1 MAFDAK
7 TFVAGLPNLPGVYRM
22 LGKQGDALYV
32 GKARDLK
39 KRVASY
45 FQKQAQSPRIE
56 MMLSQVA
63 SMEVTATR
71 SEAEALLLENNLI
84 KSLNPRYNILFRDD
98 KSYPYLMVTGHQ
110 YPRLGF
116 HRGAKDKKHRYFGP
130 FPHAYA
136 VRESIQLLQRVFR
149 LRTCEDTVFEN
160 RSRPCLLHQIQRC
173 TAPCTGKIAP
183 EPYAEDVA
191 NAVLFLE
198 GREDD
203 VIKRLTEKMQR
214 ASEDKRYEQAA
225 LYRDQVR
232 ALARVQARQY
242 VESHRGVDADVVACV
257 IERGIAC
264 VNLVMIRGG
273 RHVGDRSF
281 FPANAEG
288 AEPGEVIAAFL
299 EQHYLEQPLPG
310 LVVAN
315 APVDIEGLEVLNPSH
330 GERRVW
336 LDMAHKNAELAIAQ
350 RVRDRTT
357 QETRMAA
364 LREVLGLPEGA
375 NRVEC
380 FDISHT
386 MGEATVASC
395 VVYDQ
400 QQMQKSEYRRFN
412 IRGITPGDDYAAM
425 RQVLER
431 RYEKVTAEG
440 GKVPDLVL
448 IDGGKGQVGV
458 ARGVLADLGLHQL
471 CVVGVAKGPERK
483 PGMEELIIESENRSL
498 QLAPSHPGLHLI
510 QAIRDE
516 AHRFAIVGHRAR
528 RGKARTTS
536 MLNEIPG
543 IGAKRRQALIEHFG
557 GLRGVQ
563 AAAIDD
569 IAKVEGI
576 SRPLAERIY
585 RHLHLITLSRI
596 ILIPLIIGLYYLP
609 FEWLSDH
616 EKNLAATIVFILAA
630 ATDWLDGY
638 LARRLNQMS
647 AFGEFLD
654 PVADKLIVAGALI
667 VLVWLQ
673 RVDMLVALII
683 IGREIAISALREWMA
698 KVGQAKSVAVAF
710 IGKLKTVS
718 QMVAIPLLLYHE
730 ELMLGLP
737 DAQWL
742 GTVLINIAAVLTA
755 ASMLYYLRKALPHA
769 RVGG

>member
-1 MAFDAK
+1 MGFDAK
-7 TFVAGLPNLPGVYRM
+7 GFVAGLPNLPGVYRM
-22 LGKQGDALYV
+22 LGKDGEALYV

-45 FQKQAQSPRIE
+45 FNKGAHGPRTQV
-56 MMLSQVA
+56 MLTQVCA
-63 SMEVTATR
+63 MEVTATR
-71 SEAEALLLENNLI
+71 SEGEALLLENNLI
-84 KSLNPRYNILFRDD
+84 KSLTPRYNILFRDD
-98 KSYPYLMVTGHQ
+98 KSYPYLMVTGHR

-116 HRGAKDKKHRYFGP
+116 HRGAKDRKHRYFGP

-183 EPYAEDVA
+183 EPYADDVA
-191 NAVLFLE
+191 NAMLFLE
-198 GREDD
+198 GKEDE
-203 VIKRLTEKMQR
+203 VIRGLTDKMQR
-214 ASEDKRYEQAA
+214 ASEGRHYEQAA
-225 LYRDQVR
+225 IYRDQVR
-232 ALARVQARQY
+232 TLARVQARQY
-242 VESHRGVDADVVACV
+242 VESNRGVDADVVACQ
-257 IERGIAC
+257 IEGGIAC

-288 AEPGEVIAAFL
+288 ADAPEVVTAFL
-299 EQHYLEQPLPG
+299 EQHYVDQPAPP
-310 LVVAN
+310 LVVTSD
-315 APVDIEGLEVLNPSH
+315 PVEMEGLEVVNPSH
-330 GERRVW
+330 GERRIW
-336 LDMAHKNAELAIAQ
+336 LDMARKNATLAIAQ
-350 RVRDRTT
+350 RVRDRAT
-357 QETRMAA
+357 QEGRVTA
-364 LREVLGLPEGA
+364 LREALGLPEGA
-375 NRVEC
+375 GRVEC

-395 VVYDQ
+395 VVYDR

-412 IRGITPGDDYAAM
+412 IRNITPGDDYAAM

-431 RYEKVTAEG
+431 RYARVTAEA
-440 GKVPDLVL
+440 GKVPDLIL
-448 IDGGKGQVGV
+448 IDGGKGQVNI
-458 ARGVLADLGLHQL
+458 AAAVLRDLGLHQA

-483 PGMEELIIESENRSL
+483 PGLEELIIESESRSL

-528 RGKARTTS
+528 RGKTRTTS

-585 RHLHLITLSRI
+585 KHLH
-596 ILIPLIIGLYYLP
+596 
-609 FEWLSDH
+609 
-616 EKNLAATIVFILAA
+616 A
-630 ATDWLDGY
+630 
-638 LARRLNQMS
+638 
-647 AFGEFLD
+647 
-654 PVADKLIVAGALI
+654 
-667 VLVWLQ
+667 
-673 RVDMLVALII
+673 
-683 IGREIAISALREWMA
+683 
-698 KVGQAKSVAVAF
+698 
-710 IGKLKTVS
+710 
-718 QMVAIPLLLYHE
+718 
-730 ELMLGLP
+730 
-737 DAQWL
+737 
-742 GTVLINIAAVLTA
+742 
-755 ASMLYYLRKALPHA
+755 
-769 RVGG
+769 

>member
-1 MAFDAK
+1 MPLGKRAK
-7 TFVAGLPNLPGVYRM
+7 FYTFYNGFIVFEAKSFVAGLPNLPGVYRM
-22 LGKQGDALYV
+22 LGKDGEALYV

-45 FQKQAQSPRIE
+45 FTKQAQSPRIE

-71 SEAEALLLENNLI
+71 SEGEALLLENNLI
-84 KSLNPRYNILFRDD
+84 KSLAPRYNILFRDD
-98 KSYPYLMVTGHQ
+98 KSYPYLMITGHE

-116 HRGAKDKKHRYFGP
+116 HRGARDRKHRYFGP

-160 RSRPCLLHQIQRC
+160 RSRPCLLHQIHRC
-173 TAPCTGKIAP
+173 TAPCVGKIAP
-183 EPYAEDVA
+183 QVYAEDVA

-203 VIKRLTEKMQR
+203 VIRGLTERMQR
-214 ASEDKRYEQAA
+214 AADERHYEQAA
-225 LYRDQVR
+225 IYRDQVH

-257 IERGIAC
+257 IEGGIAC
-264 VNLVMIRGG
+264 VNLVMIRAG

-288 AEPGEVIAAFL
+288 AEPAEVVAAFL

-310 LVVAN
+310 LVIASEPVELENVHVAT
-315 APVDIEGLEVLNPSH
+315 PSH
-330 GERRVW
+330 GERKVW
-336 LDMAHKNAELAIAQ
+336 LDMARKNAELAIAQ

-357 QETRMAA
+357 QETRLQA
-364 LREVLGLPEGA
+364 LREALGLPEGA
-375 NRVEC
+375 GRIEC

-395 VVYDQ
+395 VVYDR

-412 IRGITPGDDYAAM
+412 IRGVTPGDDYGAM

-431 RYEKVTAEG
+431 RYGRVTAEG

-448 IDGGKGQVGV
+448 IDGGKGQVSV
-458 ARGVLADLGLHQL
+458 ARSVLADLGLHQL

-483 PGMEELIIESENRSL
+483 PGMEELIIESESRSL

-516 AHRFAIVGHRAR
+516 AHRFAVVGHRAR
-528 RGKARTTS
+528 RGKSRTTS

-585 RHLHLITLSRI
+585 RHLHES
-596 ILIPLIIGLYYLP
+596 
-609 FEWLSDH
+609 
-616 EKNLAATIVFILAA
+616 AA
-630 ATDWLDGY
+630 A
-638 LARRLNQMS
+638 
-647 AFGEFLD
+647 
-654 PVADKLIVAGALI
+654 
-667 VLVWLQ
+667 
-673 RVDMLVALII
+673 
-683 IGREIAISALREWMA
+683 
-698 KVGQAKSVAVAF
+698 
-710 IGKLKTVS
+710 
-718 QMVAIPLLLYHE
+718 
-730 ELMLGLP
+730 
-737 DAQWL
+737 
-742 GTVLINIAAVLTA
+742 
-755 ASMLYYLRKALPHA
+755 
-769 RVGG
+769 

>member
-7 TFVAGLPNLPGVYRM
+7 NFVAGLPNLPGVYRM
-22 LGKQGDALYV
+22 LGKEGEALYV
-32 GKARDLK
+32 GKARDLR
-39 KRVASY
+39 KRVSSY
-45 FQKQAQSPRIE
+45 FTKTAQSPRIE
-56 MMLSQVA
+56 MMLTQVA
-63 SMEVTATR
+63 AMEVTATR
-71 SEAEALLLENNLI
+71 SEGEALLLENNLI

-98 KSYPYLMVTGHQ
+98 KSYPYLMVTGHE

-160 RSRPCLLHQIQRC
+160 RSRPCLLHQIHRC

-183 EPYAEDVA
+183 QPYGEDVA

-203 VIKRLTEKMQR
+203 VIRSLTEKMQR
-214 ASEDKRYEQAA
+214 ASDEKHYEQAA
-225 LYRDQVR
+225 IYRDQIR
-232 ALARVQARQY
+232 ALARVQVRQY
-242 VESHRGVDADVVACV
+242 VESHRGVEADVVACV
-257 IERGIAC
+257 IEGGIAC
-264 VNLVMIRGG
+264 VNLVMIRRG

-288 AEPGEVIAAFL
+288 AAPAEVVAAFL

-310 LVVAN
+310 LVIASE
-315 APVDIEGLEVLNPSH
+315 PVEGFDAVTPSH

-336 LDMAHKNAELAIAQ
+336 LDMATKNAQLAIAQ

-357 QETRMAA
+357 QETRLLA
-364 LREVLGLPEGA
+364 LREVLALPEGA
-375 NRVEC
+375 NRIEC

-395 VVYDQ
+395 VVYDR

-412 IRGITPGDDYAAM
+412 IRDVTPGDDYAAM

-431 RYEKVTAEG
+431 RYAKVTAEG
-440 GKVPDLVL
+440 GRVPDLVL
-448 IDGGKGQVGV
+448 IDGGKGQVGI
-458 ARGVLADLGLHQL
+458 ARSVLADLGLHQVAL
-471 CVVGVAKGPERK
+471 VGVAKGPERK
-483 PGMEELIIESENRSL
+483 PGMEELIIELEARTL

-510 QAIRDE
+510 QQIRDE

-563 AAAIDD
+563 AAAVDD

-585 RHLHLITLSRI
+585 RHLHES
-596 ILIPLIIGLYYLP
+596 
-609 FEWLSDH
+609 
-616 EKNLAATIVFILAA
+616 ATA
-630 ATDWLDGY
+630 
-638 LARRLNQMS
+638 
-647 AFGEFLD
+647 
-654 PVADKLIVAGALI
+654 
-667 VLVWLQ
+667 
-673 RVDMLVALII
+673 
-683 IGREIAISALREWMA
+683 
-698 KVGQAKSVAVAF
+698 
-710 IGKLKTVS
+710 
-718 QMVAIPLLLYHE
+718 
-730 ELMLGLP
+730 
-737 DAQWL
+737 
-742 GTVLINIAAVLTA
+742 
-755 ASMLYYLRKALPHA
+755 
-769 RVGG
+769 

>member
-22 LGKQGDALYV
+22 LGSEGDALYV

-71 SEAEALLLENNLI
+71 SEGEALLLENNLI

-98 KSYPYLMVTGHQ
+98 KSYPYLMVTGHR

-191 NAVLFLE
+191 NAILFLE

-203 VIKRLTEKMQR
+203 VIKRLTEKMQH
-214 ASEDKRYEQAA
+214 ASDEKHYEQAA
-225 LYRDQVR
+225 IYRDQVR

-257 IERGIAC
+257 IDRGIAC

-288 AEPGEVIAAFL
+288 AAPGEVIAAFL

-310 LVVAN
+310 LVIASE
-315 APVDIEGLEVLNPSH
+315 PVELENIQAVTPQH

-336 LDMAHKNAELAIAQ
+336 LDMAHKNAELAIAH
-350 RVRDRTT
+350 
-357 QETRMAA
+357 A
-364 LREVLGLPEGA
+364 LRDALGLPEGA
-375 NRVEC
+375 SRVEC

-395 VVYDQ
+395 VVYDH

-425 RQVLER
+425 RQVLTR
-431 RYEKVTAEG
+431 RYEKVTADG

-458 ARGVLADLGLHQL
+458 ARGVLADLGLHQV

-498 QLAPSHPGLHLI
+498 QLAPSHAGLHLI

-585 RHLHLITLSRI
+585 RHLHDSR
-596 ILIPLIIGLYYLP
+596 
-609 FEWLSDH
+609 
-616 EKNLAATIVFILAA
+616 
-630 ATDWLDGY
+630 
-638 LARRLNQMS
+638 
-647 AFGEFLD
+647 
-654 PVADKLIVAGALI
+654 
-667 VLVWLQ
+667 
-673 RVDMLVALII
+673 
-683 IGREIAISALREWMA
+683 
-698 KVGQAKSVAVAF
+698 
-710 IGKLKTVS
+710 
-718 QMVAIPLLLYHE
+718 
-730 ELMLGLP
+730 
-737 DAQWL
+737 
-742 GTVLINIAAVLTA
+742 TA
-755 ASMLYYLRKALPHA
+755 
-769 RVGG
+769 

>member
-7 TFVAGLPNLPGVYRM
+7 AFVAGLPNLPGVYRM
-22 LGKQGDALYV
+22 LGKDGEALYV

-39 KRVASY
+39 KRVSSY
-45 FQKQAQSPRIE
+45 FTKTAQSPRIE
-56 MMLSQVA
+56 MMLTQVA
-63 SMEVTATR
+63 NMEVTATR
-71 SEAEALLLENNLI
+71 SEGEALLLENNLI

-136 VRESIQLLQRVFR
+136 VRESIQLLQRVFQ

-160 RSRPCLLHQIQRC
+160 RSRPCLLHQIHRC

-203 VIKRLTEKMQR
+203 VIKGLTEKMQR
-214 ASEDKRYEQAA
+214 ASDEKHYEQAA
-225 LYRDQVR
+225 IYRDQIR
-232 ALARVQARQY
+232 ALSRVQARQY
-242 VESHRGVDADVVACV
+242 VESHRGVEADVVACV
-257 IERGIAC
+257 IEGGIAC
-264 VNLVMIRGG
+264 VNLVMIRRG

-288 AEPGEVIAAFL
+288 AAPAEVVAAFL
-299 EQHYLEQPLPG
+299 EQHYLEQPVPG
-310 LVVAN
+310 LVIASE
-315 APVDIEGLEVLNPSH
+315 PVEGFDAVTPSH

-336 LDMAHKNAELAIAQ
+336 LDMATKNAELAIAQ
-350 RVRDRTT
+350 RVRDRAT
-357 QETRMAA
+357 QETRLLA
-364 LREVLGLPEGA
+364 LRDVLGLPEGA
-375 NRVEC
+375 NRIEC

-395 VVYDQ
+395 VVYDRS
-400 QQMQKSEYRRFN
+400 QMQKSEYRRFN
-412 IRGITPGDDYAAM
+412 IRDITPGDDYAAM
-425 RQVLER
+425 RQVLTR

-458 ARGVLADLGLHQL
+458 ARSVLADLGLHQ
-471 CVVGVAKGPERK
+471 VAIVGVAKGPERK
-483 PGMEELIIESENRSL
+483 PGMEELIIELEARTL

-510 QAIRDE
+510 QQIRDE

-528 RGKARTTS
+528 RGKKRTTS

-543 IGAKRRQALIEHFG
+543 IGARRRQALLEHFG

-585 RHLHLITLSRI
+585 RHLHE
-596 ILIPLIIGLYYLP
+596 GG
-609 FEWLSDH
+609 E
-616 EKNLAATIVFILAA
+616 
-630 ATDWLDGY
+630 
-638 LARRLNQMS
+638 MS
-647 AFGEFLD
+647 AR
-654 PVADKLIVAGALI
+654 A
-667 VLVWLQ
+667 
-673 RVDMLVALII
+673 
-683 IGREIAISALREWMA
+683 
-698 KVGQAKSVAVAF
+698 
-710 IGKLKTVS
+710 
-718 QMVAIPLLLYHE
+718 
-730 ELMLGLP
+730 
-737 DAQWL
+737 
-742 GTVLINIAAVLTA
+742 
-755 ASMLYYLRKALPHA
+755 
-769 RVGG
+769 